1 MDSIFD
7 RKRKTQR
14 PRLAP
19 GALLFVFVAFGFSQ
33 GSDAAT
39 REELVERAKK
49 DGEVIVYASMNVE
62 EVEALTARFQGKYP
76 FVKVS
81 LNRLGGERLLT
92 KILAEARLK
101 KSFADVVQTLGFSMH
116 TLRKKGILGY
126 YLSPESRF
134 YPKAF
139 KEDGYWTTVYT
150 NPYVVA
156 YNTRTVPREHVPQGY
171 EDLLNPMWKGRMVME
186 GTRVDWFGGVL
197 QVMGTERG
205 LKYMKELSKQNIML
219 RTGHTL
225 LAQLV
230 AAGEAALDVN
240 IPASSVDR
248 LKKKDAPIDWAA
260 LSPAP
265 SALIGIGVTSQP
277 PHLHAAQLY
286 VDFVLSKEGQQILS
300 DFGRYLARSEFGLEQ
315 VAKKKGLHIVPV
327 NPELGEKMDEYTKL
341 MRSIF
346 WK

>member
-1 MDSIFD
+1 MLSLFNFS
-7 RKRKTQR
+7 
-14 PRLAP
+14 LP
-19 GALLFVFVAFGFSQ
+19 GN
-33 GSDAAT
+33 AAT
-39 REELVERAKK
+39 KGELVELAKK
-49 DGEVIVYASMNVE
+49 EGQVIVYASMNVE
-62 EVEALTARFQGKYP
+62 EVDALTARFQERYP
-76 FVKVS
+76 FLKVNV
-81 LNRLGGERLLT
+81 NRLGAERLLT
-92 KILAEARLK
+92 RILAEARAK

-126 YLSPESRF
+126 YLSPENRF
-134 YPKAF
+134 YPKGF
-139 KEDGYWTTVYT
+139 KEEGYWTTVYT

-156 YNTRTVPREHVPQGY
+156 YNTRMVPREQIPQSY
-171 EDLLNPMWKGRMVME
+171 EDLLNPIWKGKMVME

-197 QVMGTERG
+197 QVMGTEKG
-205 LKYMKELSKQNIML
+205 LKYMKELSKQNITL

-240 IPASSVDR
+240 IPATTVDR
-248 LKKKDAPIDWAA
+248 LKKKAAPIDWTP

-277 PHLHAAQLY
+277 VHPHAAQLY
-286 VDFVLSKEGQQILS
+286 VDFALSKEGQKILL

-315 VAKKKGLHIVPV
+315 LAKQAGLQIVPL
-327 NPELGEKMDEYTKL
+327 NPELGEKIDEYTKL
-341 MRSIF
+341 MRDIF